1 MLSVPP
7 ASLLGGFLR
16 KLSREIRLAAAR
28 ALAGSLPPD
37 QMCRL
42 LKASPFE
49 RDTWL
54 LVDAQEPAVRERYWR
69 DVYPGC
75 LYSESPD
82 LNEAVDR
89 LLEAGRPRAAFHAVH
104 MAFEIGRASCR
115 ERV

>member
-1 MLSVPP
+1 RCIKQPTRRNIIMLSVPP

-89 LLEAGRPRAAFHAVH
+89 LLEAGRPRAA
-104 MAFEIGRASCR
+104 
-115 ERV
+115 